1 MDKKKKAD
9 TPKNENL
16 LLAGYAG
23 ALVAVFGLAGANLY
37 GFADG
42 DEAKDILEN
51 DAKLQNVEI
60 TGKANLWDCR
70 GSILFR
76 TAFTAESNGEKVEG
90 VLCDTIFK
98 PASVRFSK
106 TPPTKPSA

>member
-1 MDKKKKAD
+1 MDKKNKSN
-9 TPKNENL
+9 TSGRENL
-16 LLAGYAG
+16 VLAGYAG

-37 GFADG
+37 GFADA
-42 DEAKDILEN
+42 DDARDILEN
-51 DAKLQNVEI
+51 DAKLQNVEM

-90 VLCDTIFK
+90 VVCDTVFK
-98 PASVRFSK
+98 PASIRFAK
-106 TPPTKPSA
+106 TPPTKSGA